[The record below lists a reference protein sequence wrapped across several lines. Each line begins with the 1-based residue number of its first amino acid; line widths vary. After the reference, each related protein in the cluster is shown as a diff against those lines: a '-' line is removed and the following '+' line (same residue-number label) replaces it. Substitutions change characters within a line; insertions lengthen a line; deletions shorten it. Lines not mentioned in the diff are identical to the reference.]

1 MATRNIVVKPLNI
14 PAPKD
19 ILKGGRAKLETWRTP
34 KGKEVYVN
42 IYPKGFGAA
51 SAVRTLNVATVTVGT
66 SLSEIFAKAG
76 SIEQDFDFLGER
88 FHAVM
93 RHEGVPT
100 VISVELHETFT
111 KNVVSG
117 IGVKKKPFAT
127 FKVGEGVKTKRNQKS
142 GEFTGGEIALNTLK
156 NYFTLDSC
164 TEKVTM
170 KDGTLHV
177 DYMRRWPNGG
187 SLVLATV
194 KNVDESLVLT
204 INGVSGKYFTPES
217 VYNAIVGKKVL
228 R

>member
-1 MATRNIVVKPLNI
+1 MANRKIVVKPLNI

-19 ILKGGRAKLETWRTP
+19 ILKGGRAKLETWSTP
-34 KGKEVYVN
+34 KGKDVYLN
-42 IYPKGFGAA
+42 IYPKGFGDAD
-51 SAVRTLNVATVTVGT
+51 AVHPIHVATVTAST

-76 SIEQDFDFLGER
+76 AIERDFDFLGEH
-88 FHAVM
+88 FHVVM

-100 VISVELHETFT
+100 VISIALHETFT
-111 KNVVSG
+111 ENVVSG
-117 IGVKKKPFAT
+117 IGVKKKPFVT
-127 FKVGEGVKTKRNQKS
+127 FKVGEGVKTKRNQNS

-170 KDGTLHV
+170 KGGTLRV
-177 DYMRRWPNGG
+177 DYMRRWENGG
-187 SLVLATV
+187 SLLLATV

-204 INGVSGKYFTPES
+204 INGVSGKCFTPES

-228 R
+228 K

>member
-34 KGKEVYVN
+34 KGKDVYVN
-42 IYPKGFGAA
+42 IYPKGIGDAET
-51 SAVRTLNVATVTVGT
+51 VRHLDIATVTAGT

-76 SIEQDFDFLGER
+76 AIERDFDFLGEH

-100 VISVELHETFT
+100 VISVALHETFT
-111 KNVVSG
+111 HNVVSG
-117 IGVKKKPFAT
+117 IGVKKKPFVT
-127 FKVGEGVKTKRNQKS
+127 FKVGEGVKTKRGQKS
-142 GEFTGGEIALNTLK
+142 GEFSSGEVALNTLK

-177 DYMRRWPNGG
+177 DYMRRWANGG
-187 SLVLATV
+187 SLLLATV

-217 VYNAIVGKKVL
+217 VYNQIVGKKVL
-228 R
+228 K